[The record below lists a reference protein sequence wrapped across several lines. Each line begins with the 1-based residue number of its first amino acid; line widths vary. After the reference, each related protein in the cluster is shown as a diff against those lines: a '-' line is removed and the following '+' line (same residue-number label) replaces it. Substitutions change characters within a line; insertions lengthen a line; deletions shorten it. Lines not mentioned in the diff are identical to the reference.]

1 MRTTL
6 RIWSVVKPYWQRLT
20 LTYVFLLV
28 SLGLDLSIPWLLR
41 QVIDVGIAKAQPR
54 FMATAGVAV
63 LGIGVAKALLSFGQR
78 YESQWLAFRVMY
90 DLKNKLYK
98 HIQSLPFS
106 FHDQAQTGQL
116 MTRCTGDVNAVH
128 RFASTGLLEVVHIV
142 VMTIGVVTILFAQD
156 VRLALLALAPI
167 PILLALAL
175 RFGRLARKMF
185 NEIMQAVGKL
195 STILQE
201 NLTGIQVVKGFA
213 REPYEIDKYT
223 AQSEEVFHRRVHVL
237 RYFSINFPAMFTLV
251 FVSTALILYFGGQQV
266 MAGEITIGT
275 LIAFNG
281 YVAMLGMPMRR
292 LGFFINMFSE
302 AMASADRIFS
312 LLDEPVRIRSPR
324 EPVALE
330 QVRGQVT
337 FDNVSFRYPNSD
349 AYVLRDLD
357 IRAEPGQ
364 VIALLGKTGSGKTTA
379 VNLIPR
385 FYDVSRGSVEIDG
398 VNVKKLDLETLRPQI
413 GIVLQES
420 LLFSDSIRENI
431 AYGRHDAT
439 DDEIV
444 AATTAA
450 RAHDFIM
457 EFPEGYDTEVGERG
471 VTLSGGQR
479 QRIAIA
485 RALLLNPRILILDDS
500 TSSVDT
506 ETEYLIQQAL
516 QALMEGRTTFVIA
529 QRLQTLMH
537 ADQILVLDQGKI
549 VERGQHQELL
559 EQEGLYREIY
569 DLQLR
574 DQERLRHE
582 LLELGGLVE
591 ERRPC
596 PRAAIGGGRV
606 FEGLNN

>member
-1 MRTTL
+1 MRTAL
-6 RIWSVVKPYWQRLT
+6 RIWGVVKPYWKRLV
-20 LTYVFLLV
+20 LTYLFLLV
-28 SLGLDLSIPWLLR
+28 SLGLDLSIPWILR

-54 FMATAGVAV
+54 FMATAGLAV
-63 LGIGVAKALLSFGQR
+63 LGIGLAKALLSLGQR
-78 YESQWLAFRVMY
+78 YQSQWLSLRVMY
-90 DLKNKLYK
+90 DLKNTLYK

-106 FHDQAQTGQL
+106 FHDEAQTGQL
-116 MTRCTGDVNAVH
+116 MTRCTGDVNAIH
-128 RFASTGLLEVVHIV
+128 RFASVGLLEVIHIT
-142 VMTIGVVTILFAQD
+142 VMTIGVVTILFTQNW
-156 VRLALLALAPI
+156 RLALLALVPI
-167 PILLALAL
+167 PILLVLAI

-213 REPYEIDKYT
+213 REPYEVEKYT
-223 AQSEEVFHRRVHVL
+223 TQSEAVFKKRVHVL
-237 RYFSINFPAMFTLV
+237 RYFSINFPSMFTLV
-251 FVSTALILYFGGQQV
+251 FVSTALILYFGGRQV
-266 MAGEITIGT
+266 MAGEMTIGT
-275 LIAFNG
+275 LIAFNS

-302 AMASADRIFS
+302 ALASAERIFG

-324 EPVALE
+324 DPVALE
-330 QVRGQVT
+330 QVEGQVT
-337 FDNVSFRYPNSD
+337 FEDVSFRYPNSD

-364 VIALLGKTGSGKTTA
+364 VIALLGRTGSGKTTA

-385 FYDVSRGSVEIDG
+385 FYDVSKGSIEIDG
-398 VNVKKLDLETLRPQI
+398 VNVKELDLAALRPQI

-420 LLFSDSIRENI
+420 LLFSATIRENI
-431 AYGRHDAT
+431 AYGRQGAT
-439 DDEIV
+439 EEEIV
-444 AATTAA
+444 AAAKAA
-450 RAHDFIM
+450 RAHDFIA
-457 EFPEGYDTEVGERG
+457 EFDDGYDTDVGERG
-471 VTLSGGQR
+471 MTLSGGQR

-485 RALLLNPRILILDDS
+485 RALLMNPRILILDDS

-516 QALMEGRTTFVIA
+516 QTLMQGRTTFVIA

-537 ADQILVLDQGKI
+537 ADQILVLDQGEI
-549 VERGQHQELL
+549 VERGRHEDLL
-559 EQEGLYREIY
+559 EQDGLYKEIY

-574 DQERLRHE
+574 DQERLRRE

-591 ERRPC
+591 VKRPC
-596 PRAAIGGGRV
+596 PPAALGGGRV
-606 FEGLNN
+606 FEGLSG